1 MKIAIFAET
10 YYPFIS
16 GVVTHIETL
25 KNGLEAQG
33 HQVLIVTMNPKA
45 SHHYLKDGVLYCPSI
60 PLKKIY
66 GYGVANP
73 VNLRRLSYIRAFNPD
88 IIHIQTEFTMGLFGL
103 FCARQLKKSV
113 VYTLHTM
120 YDDYLFYVAPS
131 ERMQKVV
138 KPGAHWYFKNV
149 AKKATEIIGPSP
161 KVVEFLRR
169 CGVERHINII
179 PNTVDLSDFMA
190 ENIDPAKVQQTRE
203 KLGIRPGD
211 VSMLFVGRL
220 GKEKSLD
227 VLVDLFAENFAGE
240 ERFKLFLI
248 GDGPEAEA
256 LRGQIAARGVEKQV
270 RLLGRIDHDL
280 LPPYFQACDLFT
292 TASLSEI
299 NSISMLEAMA
309 SGLYVV
315 QRLDLYN
322 REQIDQGKNGDIFV
336 DAPGYAK
343 IIRGWDAL
351 SADEKS
357 ALRAGV
363 SDTPR
368 RYGEK
373 EFTRS
378 VINVYQRAV
387 YEYSMKIK

>member
-33 HQVLIVTMNPKA
+33 HKVLIVTMDPKT
-45 SHHYLKDGVLYCPSI
+45 SRHYLKDGILYCPSI

-73 VNLRRLSYIRAFNPD
+73 INLQRLSYIRAFNPD
-88 IIHIQTEFTMGLFGL
+88 IIHIQTEFSMGLFGL
-103 FCARQLKKSV
+103 FCAKQLKKPV

-131 ERMQKVV
+131 ERAQKVV
-138 KPGAHWYFKNV
+138 KPGSHWYFRNV

-161 KVVEFLRR
+161 KVAEFLRR

-190 ENIDPAKVQQTRE
+190 ENIAPEKVAQAKE

-211 VSMLFVGRL
+211 ISMLFVGRL

-227 VLVDLFAENFAGE
+227 VLFDLFADNFAGE
-240 ERFKLFLI
+240 KQYKLFVI
-248 GDGPEAEA
+248 GEGPEHAA
-256 LRGQIAARGVEKQV
+256 LESQIARLGVGDQI
-270 RLLGRIDHDL
+270 RLLGRMDHNI

-322 REQIDQGKNGDIFV
+322 REQIDQGQNGDIFT
-336 DAPGYAK
+336 DSEGYAR
-343 IIRGWDAL
+343 IIRGFAAKSDAEKATQRVTV
-351 SADEKS
+351 SA
-357 ALRAGV
+357 
-363 SDTPR
+363 TTR

-378 VINVYQRAV
+378 VLNVYERAI
-387 YEYSMKIK
+387 YEYSINAK

>member
-45 SHHYLKDGVLYCPSI
+45 SHHYLKDGILYCPSI

-73 VNLRRLSYIRAFNPD
+73 VNLRRLSYLRAFNPD
-88 IIHIQTEFTMGLFGL
+88 VIHIQTEFTMGLFGL
-103 FCARQLKKSV
+103 FCARQLKKPV

-149 AKKATEIIGPSP
+149 AKKATEIIGPAP

-179 PNTVDLSDFMA
+179 PNTVDLSDFMV
-190 ENIDPAKVQQTRE
+190 ENIDPAAVQQARE

-227 VLVDLFAENFAGE
+227 VLVDFFSENFAGE

-256 LRGQIAARGVEKQV
+256 LRAQIAARGVEKQV
-270 RLLGRIDHDL
+270 RLLGRVDHDL

-322 REQIDQGKNGDIFV
+322 REQIDQGKNGDVFV
-336 DAPGYAK
+336 DASGYAK
-343 IIRGWDAL
+343 IIRDWDAL
-351 SADEKS
+351 SDSEKS

-363 SDTPR
+363 SDTTR

-378 VINVYQRAV
+378 VIHVYQRAV

>member
-33 HQVLIVTMNPKA
+33 HQVLIITMNPKTQQ
-45 SHHYLKDGVLYCPSI
+45 HYLKDGILYCPSI
-60 PLKKIY
+60 PLKRIY

-73 VNLRRLSYIRAFNPD
+73 VNLRRLAYVRDFDPD

-103 FCARQLKKSV
+103 FCARRLKKPV

-120 YDDYLFYVAPS
+120 YDDYLFYVAPGK
-131 ERMQKVV
+131 RMQKAV
-138 KPGAHWYFKNV
+138 KPGAHWYFRQM
-149 AKKATEIIGPSP
+149 ARRATEIIGPSA
-161 KVVEFLRR
+161 KVAEFLRR

-179 PNTVDLSDFMA
+179 PNTVDLHDFLC
-190 ENIDPAKVQQTRE
+190 ENVDPQQVAAARE

-211 VSMLFVGRL
+211 VAMLFVGRM

-227 VLVDLFAENFAGE
+227 VLIENFAQNFAGE
-240 ERFKLFLI
+240 EQFKLFLI
-248 GDGPEAEA
+248 GDGPEAA
-256 LRGQIAARGVEKQV
+256 PLRQLVEEHQLTNQV
-270 RLLGRIDHDL
+270 QLLGRVDHDL

-299 NSISMLEAMA
+299 NSISMLEAFA

-315 QRLDLYN
+315 QRLDIYN
-322 REQIDQGKNGDIFV
+322 QDQIAQGKNGEVFTD
-336 DAPGYAK
+336 PEGYGQ
-343 IIRGWDAL
+343 IIRRYAAL
-351 SADEKS
+351 SEAEKA
-357 ALRAGV
+357 ALRVTV
-363 SDTPR
+363 SDTAR
-368 RYGEK
+368 RYGEA
-373 EFTRS
+373 EFTDK
-378 VINVYQRAV
+378 VIHVYQRAL
-387 YEYSMKIK
+387 YSYSLKK

>member
-1 MKIAIFAET
+1 MKVAIFTET

-16 GVVTHIETL
+16 GVVTHIEML

-33 HQVLIVTMNPKA
+33 HKVLIVTMDPKA
-45 SHHYLKDGVLYCPSI
+45 DHHYVRDGILYCPSI

-73 VNLRRLSYIRAFNPD
+73 LNLRRLSYIRAFNPD

-103 FCARQLKKSV
+103 FCARRLKKPV

-120 YDDYLFYVAPS
+120 YDDYLFYVAPG

-138 KPGAHWYFKNV
+138 KPGAHWYFRHV
-149 AKKATEIIGPSP
+149 AKRATEIIGPST

-179 PNTVDLSDFMA
+179 PNTVDLSDFMV
-190 ENIDPAKVQQTRE
+190 ENVKPEDVEKVRT

-211 VSMLFVGRL
+211 ISMLFVGRL

-227 VLVDLFAENFAGE
+227 VLIDLFAANFSGE
-240 ERFKLFLI
+240 ERFKLFII
-248 GDGPEAEA
+248 GDGPQAASLREQVEAHG
-256 LRGQIAARGVEKQV
+256 LQNQIH
-270 RLLGRIDHDL
+270 LLGRIDHEL

-309 SGLYVV
+309 SGLYVI
-315 QRLDLYN
+315 QRLDIYN
-322 REQIDQGKNGDIFV
+322 RDQIHQGQNGDIFTSS
-336 DAPGYAK
+336 AEYSK
-343 IIRGWDAL
+343 IIRDYA
-351 SADEKS
+351 AMTDEERQK
-357 ALRAGV
+357 LRTTV
-363 SDTPR
+363 SDTTR
-368 RYGEK
+368 KYGEK
-373 EFTRS
+373 EFTQA
-378 VINVYQRAV
+378 VVNVYERAI
-387 YEYSMKIK
+387 YEYCYRP

>member
-1 MKIAIFAET
+1 MKVAIFTET

-33 HQVLIVTMNPKA
+33 HKVLIVTMDPKA
-45 SHHYLKDGVLYCPSI
+45 DHHYVRDGILYCPSI

-73 VNLRRLSYIRAFNPD
+73 LNLRRLSYIRAFNPD

-103 FCARQLKKSV
+103 FCARRLKKPV

-120 YDDYLFYVAPS
+120 YDDYLFYVAPG

-138 KPGAHWYFKNV
+138 KPGAHWYFRHV
-149 AKKATEIIGPSP
+149 AKRATEIIGPST

-179 PNTVDLSDFMA
+179 PNTVDLSDFMV
-190 ENIDPAKVQQTRE
+190 ENVKPEDVEKVRT

-211 VSMLFVGRL
+211 ISMLFVGRL

-227 VLVDLFAENFAGE
+227 ILIDLFAANFSGE
-240 ERFKLFLI
+240 ERFKLFII
-248 GDGPEAEA
+248 GDGPQAASLREQVEAHG
-256 LRGQIAARGVEKQV
+256 LQNQIH
-270 RLLGRIDHDL
+270 LLGRIDHEL

-309 SGLYVV
+309 SGLYVI
-315 QRLDLYN
+315 QRLDIYN
-322 REQIDQGKNGDIFV
+322 RDQIHQGQNGDIFTSS
-336 DAPGYAK
+336 AEYAK
-343 IIRGWDAL
+343 IIRDYA
-351 SADEKS
+351 AKTDEERQK
-357 ALRAGV
+357 LRTTV
-363 SDTPR
+363 SDTTR
-368 RYGEK
+368 KYGEK
-373 EFTRS
+373 EFTQA
-378 VINVYQRAV
+378 VVNVYERAI
-387 YEYSMKIK
+387 YEYCYRP

>member
-1 MKIAIFAET
+1 MKVAIFTET

-33 HQVLIVTMNPKA
+33 HKVLIITMDPKA
-45 SHHYLKDGVLYCPSI
+45 DHHYVRDGILYCPSI

-73 VNLRRLSYIRAFNPD
+73 LNLRRLSYIRAFNPD

-103 FCARQLKKSV
+103 FCARQLKKPV

-120 YDDYLFYVAPS
+120 YDDYLFYVAPG

-138 KPGAHWYFKNV
+138 KPGAHWYFRRV
-149 AKKATEIIGPSP
+149 ATRATEIIGPST

-179 PNTVDLSDFMA
+179 PNTVDLSDFMV
-190 ENIDPAKVQQTRE
+190 ENVQPADIEKARA
-203 KLGIRPGD
+203 KLGICPGD

-227 VLVDLFAENFAGE
+227 VLIDLFAENFAGE
-240 ERFKLFLI
+240 ERFKLFI
-248 GDGPEAEA
+248 VGDGPEAAA
-256 LRGQIAARGVEKQV
+256 LRAQVDRHGLQRQV
-270 RLLGRIDHDL
+270 RLLGRIDHNL

-315 QRLDLYN
+315 QRLDIYN
-322 REQIDQGKNGDIFV
+322 RDQIQQGENGDIFTSS
-336 DAPGYAK
+336 AEYAK
-343 IIRGWDAL
+343 IIREYAQLSDA
-351 SADEKS
+351 EKQ
-357 ALRAGV
+357 ALRGTV
-363 SDTPR
+363 SGTTR
-368 RYGEK
+368 KYGEK
-373 EFTRS
+373 EFTQS
-378 VINVYQRAV
+378 VVNVYQRAV
-387 YEYSMKIK
+387 YEYCYRR